1 MSFAA
6 IRHDEYKNVLLNNKC
21 MWYLMNRIQSKNHRT
36 YEINKTSLLCFYH
49 NIYIYIYLYIS
60 IYIYI
65 YRYRYIYIY
74 IYIYILNHEYD
85 GLVLG
90 YQS

>member
-49 NIYIYIYLYIS
+49 NIYIYIYIS
-60 IYIYI
+60 
-65 YRYRYIYIY
+65 IYIY
-74 IYIYILNHEYD
+74 IYIYIDIDIDIDIYI
-85 GLVLG
+85 
-90 YQS
+90 S

>member
-49 NIYIYIYLYIS
+49 NIYIYIS

-65 YRYRYIYIY
+65 DIDIY